1 MNHRSNAIRLAAC
14 NTLVSSSPWSES
26 KTGFTTSTRSAAVA
40 SIILLHRATLIG
52 AVCIQTAVMAR
63 LAILTFAA
71 VLRET
76 TSMVLSRRQ
85 TLQRGSLAA
94 VVPLL
99 APTPALASTKTD
111 AEKVLEALQPLSGFV
126 DDGKWD
132 AVRTVLAQSPVVEL
146 WKTGNSKNW
155 IRAAALSAGDPELI
169 ELSEDLSSAL
179 QLTDQ
184 CEAASGKKRRRDA
197 IAATRCLRR
206 FDSVAATTRG
216 SRQVRLRQQL
226 HLLPTREWEGALQCR
241 RRWRHAPRHRRATPP
256 FPRRS
261 RLKSPR
267 TRSPSRKTSSR
278 RSLRASSRVIM

>member
-1 MNHRSNAIRLAAC
+1 M
-14 NTLVSSSPWSES
+14 VQ
-26 KTGFTTSTRSAAVA
+26 F
-40 SIILLHRATLIG
+40 
-52 AVCIQTAVMAR
+52 CIQTAVMAR

-132 AVRTVLAQSPVVEL
+132 AVRTVLAQSPIVEL

-184 CEAASGKKRRRDA
+184 YVYDNNFIYFQPGNGKV
-197 IAATRCLRR
+197 RC
-206 FDSVAATTRG
+206 SVVDG
-216 SRQVRLRQQL
+216 VRLHAIDAR
-226 HLLPTREWEGALQCR
+226 LLRS
-241 RRWRHAPRHRRATPP
+241 HAGQD
-256 FPRRS
+256 
-261 RLKSPR
+261 
-267 TRSPSRKTSSR
+267 
-278 RSLRASSRVIM
+278 

>member
-1 MNHRSNAIRLAAC
+1 
-14 NTLVSSSPWSES
+14 
-26 KTGFTTSTRSAAVA
+26 
-40 SIILLHRATLIG
+40 
-52 AVCIQTAVMAR
+52 MA
-63 LAILTFAA
+63 
-71 VLRET
+71 
-76 TSMVLSRRQ
+76 LSRRQ

-99 APTPALASTKTD
+99 APAPAFASTKTD
-111 AEKVLEALQPLSGFV
+111 AEKVLDALQPLSGFV

-132 AVRTVLAQSPVVEL
+132 AVRTVLAQSPIVEL

-184 CEAASGKKRRRDA
+184 YVYDNNFIYFQPGNGKV
-197 IAATRCLRR
+197 RC
-206 FDSVAATTRG
+206 SVVDG
-216 SRQVRLRQQL
+216 VRL
-226 HLLPTREWEGALQCR
+226 
-241 RRWRHAPRHRRATPP
+241 PRHRRATPP

-278 RSLRASSRVIM
+278 RSSRASSRVIM

>member
-1 MNHRSNAIRLAAC
+1 M
-14 NTLVSSSPWSES
+14 
-26 KTGFTTSTRSAAVA
+26 
-40 SIILLHRATLIG
+40 
-52 AVCIQTAVMAR
+52 
-63 LAILTFAA
+63 
-71 VLRET
+71 RET
-76 TSMVLSRRQ
+76 ASMASHLSRRQ

-99 APTPALASTKTD
+99 VPTPASASTKTD
-111 AEKVLEALQPLSGFV
+111 AEKVLEALTPLTGYV

-155 IRAAALSAGDPELI
+155 IRAAALDAGDPELI

-226 HLLPTREWEGALQCR
+226 HLLPAWERKGALQC
-241 RRWRHAPRHRRATPP
+241 
-256 FPRRS
+256 
-261 RLKSPR
+261 
-267 TRSPSRKTSSR
+267 
-278 RSLRASSRVIM
+278 

>member
-1 MNHRSNAIRLAAC
+1 
-14 NTLVSSSPWSES
+14 
-26 KTGFTTSTRSAAVA
+26 
-40 SIILLHRATLIG
+40 
-52 AVCIQTAVMAR
+52 MAR
-63 LAILTFAA
+63 LAILTFAAA

-184 CEAASGKKRRRDA
+184 CEAASG
-197 IAATRCLRR
+197 
-206 FDSVAATTRG
+206 
-216 SRQVRLRQQL
+216 
-226 HLLPTREWEGALQCR
+226 
-241 RRWRHAPRHRRATPP
+241 
-256 FPRRS
+256 
-261 RLKSPR
+261 
-267 TRSPSRKTSSR
+267 
-278 RSLRASSRVIM
+278 

>member
-1 MNHRSNAIRLAAC
+1 
-14 NTLVSSSPWSES
+14 
-26 KTGFTTSTRSAAVA
+26 
-40 SIILLHRATLIG
+40 
-52 AVCIQTAVMAR
+52 MAR

-71 VLRET
+71 VMRET
-76 TSMVLSRRQ
+76 ASMASHLSRRQ

-132 AVRTVLAQSPVVEL
+132 AVRTVLATSPIVEL

-184 CEAASGKKRRRDA
+184 YVYDNNFIYFQPGNGKARPAVSTKSPGGAAIASGSTPSTRD
-197 IAATRCLRR
+197 RR
-206 FDSVAATTRG
+206 FRYS
-216 SRQVRLRQQL
+216 
-226 HLLPTREWEGALQCR
+226 H
-241 RRWRHAPRHRRATPP
+241 
-256 FPRRS
+256 RS

-267 TRSPSRKTSSR
+267 TRSLWQKTSSR
-278 RSLRASSRVIM
+278 RSSRASRRVIM

>member
-1 MNHRSNAIRLAAC
+1 
-14 NTLVSSSPWSES
+14 
-26 KTGFTTSTRSAAVA
+26 
-40 SIILLHRATLIG
+40 
-52 AVCIQTAVMAR
+52 MAR

-71 VLRET
+71 VMRET
-76 TSMVLSRRQ
+76 ASMVLSRRQ

-111 AEKVLEALQPLSGFV
+111 AEKVLDALTPLTGYV
-126 DDGKWD
+126 DDGRWD

-155 IRAAALSAGDPELI
+155 IRAAALEAGDPELI

-184 CEAASGKKRRRDA
+184 YVYDNNFIYFQPGNGKARR
-197 IAATRCLRR
+197 
-206 FDSVAATTRG
+206 SVDR
-216 SRQVRLRQQL
+216 
-226 HLLPTREWEGALQCR
+226 
-241 RRWRHAPRHRRATPP
+241 APRHRRATPP

-261 RLKSPR
+261 RRRSRR
-267 TRSPSRKTSSR
+267 TRSPSRGPSSKR
-278 RSLRASSRVIM
+278 L

>member
-1 MNHRSNAIRLAAC
+1 
-14 NTLVSSSPWSES
+14 V
-26 KTGFTTSTRSAAVA
+26 
-40 SIILLHRATLIG
+40 
-52 AVCIQTAVMAR
+52 
-63 LAILTFAA
+63 
-71 VLRET
+71 
-76 TSMVLSRRQ
+76 
-85 TLQRGSLAA
+85 
-94 VVPLL
+94 
-99 APTPALASTKTD
+99 PTPALASTKTD

-206 FDSVAATTRG
+206 RYVYDNNFIYFQPGNGKARRSVDG
-216 SRQVRLRQQL
+216 VRLHAIDAR
-226 HLLPTREWEGALQCR
+226 LLGS
-241 RRWRHAPRHRRATPP
+241 HAGQD
-256 FPRRS
+256 
-261 RLKSPR
+261 
-267 TRSPSRKTSSR
+267 
-278 RSLRASSRVIM
+278 

>member
-1 MNHRSNAIRLAAC
+1 
-14 NTLVSSSPWSES
+14 
-26 KTGFTTSTRSAAVA
+26 
-40 SIILLHRATLIG
+40 
-52 AVCIQTAVMAR
+52 MAR

-132 AVRTVLAQSPVVEL
+132 AVRTVLAQSPIVEL

-184 CEAASGKKRRRDA
+184 CEAASVKNA
-197 IAATRCLRR
+197 AATPSPRHAA
-206 FDSVAATTRG
+206 FDASNP
-216 SRQVRLRQQL
+216 S
-226 HLLPTREWEGALQCR
+226 PTRPA
-241 RRWRHAPRHRRATPP
+241 APAGT
-256 FPRRS
+256 S
-261 RLKSPR
+261 
-267 TRSPSRKTSSR
+267 TTTTSSTFSPVTAR
-278 RSLRASSRVIM
+278 

>member
-1 MNHRSNAIRLAAC
+1 
-14 NTLVSSSPWSES
+14 
-26 KTGFTTSTRSAAVA
+26 
-40 SIILLHRATLIG
+40 
-52 AVCIQTAVMAR
+52 MA
-63 LAILTFAA
+63 
-71 VLRET
+71 
-76 TSMVLSRRQ
+76 LSRRQ

-111 AEKVLEALQPLSGFV
+111 AEKVLDALTPLTGYV
-126 DDGKWD
+126 DDGRWD

-155 IRAAALSAGDPELI
+155 IRAAALDAGDPELI

-197 IAATRCLRR
+197 IAAKRCLRR
-206 FDSVAATTRG
+206 FDSVAATTRR

-241 RRWRHAPRHRRATPP
+241 RWRQAPRHRRATPP

-261 RLKSPR
+261 RRRSPR
-267 TRSPSRKTSSR
+267 TRSLWQKVSSR
-278 RSLRASSRVIM
+278 RSSRASSVLICETYFQST

>member
-1 MNHRSNAIRLAAC
+1 
-14 NTLVSSSPWSES
+14 
-26 KTGFTTSTRSAAVA
+26 
-40 SIILLHRATLIG
+40 
-52 AVCIQTAVMAR
+52 MAR
-63 LAILTFAA
+63 LAILAFAA
-71 VLRET
+71 VMRET
-76 TSMVLSRRQ
+76 TSMALSRRQ

-99 APTPALASTKTD
+99 APAPALASTKTD

-184 CEAASGKKRRRDA
+184 CEAASVKNA
-197 IAATRCLRR
+197 AATP
-206 FDSVAATTRG
+206 S
-216 SRQVRLRQQL
+216 
-226 HLLPTREWEGALQCR
+226 P
-241 RRWRHAPRHRRATPP
+241 RHAAFDTGTYTTTTLSTFSRAMGRRAAASMASRSTPSTRDSSVP
-256 FPRRS
+256 TQVKTKEPKDQIAVAKNK
-261 RLKSPR
+261 LKAIIA
-267 TRSPSRKTSSR
+267 
-278 RSLRASSRVIM
+278 SL

>member
-1 MNHRSNAIRLAAC
+1 
-14 NTLVSSSPWSES
+14 
-26 KTGFTTSTRSAAVA
+26 
-40 SIILLHRATLIG
+40 
-52 AVCIQTAVMAR
+52 MAR

-111 AEKVLEALQPLSGFV
+111 AEKVLEALTPLTGYV

-155 IRAAALSAGDPELI
+155 IRAAALDAGDPELI

-184 CEAASGKKRRRDA
+184 YVYDNNFIYFQPGKGKA
-197 IAATRCLRR
+197 
-206 FDSVAATTRG
+206 
-216 SRQVRLRQQL
+216 
-226 HLLPTREWEGALQCR
+226 
-241 RRWRHAPRHRRATPP
+241 
-256 FPRRS
+256 RRS
-261 RLKSPR
+261 VDGVELHAIDAQLF
-267 TRSPSRKTSSR
+267 RSHTGQD
-278 RSLRASSRVIM
+278 

>member
-1 MNHRSNAIRLAAC
+1 
-14 NTLVSSSPWSES
+14 
-26 KTGFTTSTRSAAVA
+26 
-40 SIILLHRATLIG
+40 
-52 AVCIQTAVMAR
+52 
-63 LAILTFAA
+63 
-71 VLRET
+71 
-76 TSMVLSRRQ
+76 MVLSRRQ

-132 AVRTVLAQSPVVEL
+132 AVRTVLAQSPIVEL

-184 CEAASGKKRRRDA
+184 YVYDNNFIYFQPGHGQARSSVDRLQAIDA
-197 IAATRCLRR
+197 RLLRSHAGQ
-206 FDSVAATTRG
+206 D
-216 SRQVRLRQQL
+216 
-226 HLLPTREWEGALQCR
+226 EGAQGPDR
-241 RRWRHAPRHRRATPP
+241 GRQDQAQGDHREP
-256 FPRRS
+256 
-261 RLKSPR
+261 L
-267 TRSPSRKTSSR
+267 
-278 RSLRASSRVIM
+278 VV

>member
-1 MNHRSNAIRLAAC
+1 
-14 NTLVSSSPWSES
+14 
-26 KTGFTTSTRSAAVA
+26 
-40 SIILLHRATLIG
+40 
-52 AVCIQTAVMAR
+52 MAR

-94 VVPLL
+94 VVPVLVPAVSL
-99 APTPALASTKTD
+99 VPTPALASTKTD

-132 AVRTVLAQSPVVEL
+132 AVRTVLAQSPIVEL

-184 CEAASGKKRRRDA
+184 YVYDNNFIYFQPGNGKLKYKEPKDQVKVA
-197 IAATRCLRR
+197 QSKLKQIIAAL
-206 FDSVAATTRG
+206 
-216 SRQVRLRQQL
+216 
-226 HLLPTREWEGALQCR
+226 
-241 RRWRHAPRHRRATPP
+241 
-256 FPRRS
+256 
-261 RLKSPR
+261 
-267 TRSPSRKTSSR
+267 
-278 RSLRASSRVIM
+278 

>member
-1 MNHRSNAIRLAAC
+1 
-14 NTLVSSSPWSES
+14 
-26 KTGFTTSTRSAAVA
+26 
-40 SIILLHRATLIG
+40 
-52 AVCIQTAVMAR
+52 MAR
-63 LAILTFAA
+63 LAMLACVAA
-71 VLRET
+71 VMRET
-76 TSMVLSRRQ
+76 ASMALTRRQ

-99 APTPALASTKTD
+99 APAPAFASTKTD

-132 AVRTVLAQSPVVEL
+132 AVRTVLATSPIVEL

-184 CEAASGKKRRRDA
+184 YVYDNNFIYFQPGNGKARR
-197 IAATRCLRR
+197 
-206 FDSVAATTRG
+206 SVDR
-216 SRQVRLRQQL
+216 
-226 HLLPTREWEGALQCR
+226 
-241 RRWRHAPRHRRATPP
+241 APRHRRATLP

-267 TRSPSRKTSSR
+267 TRSLWQKTSSR
-278 RSLRASSRVIM
+278 QLSQASRLASSRVIM